1 VNHRA
6 ALTVALALSAP
17 AAASA
22 QPVTFRAAYNE
33 TVRGGLT
40 MDGWGALS
48 SPTTYATGSFR
59 LRIPRGG
66 RVVWARLLTDVVMRP
81 EPVETAMV
89 PEGPAGSPREVIVG
103 GVNGAITRRLEGRPD
118 FVRTV
123 SFTYG
128 TFSTD
133 VTTAVRYA
141 IGSVAPGGEVEVPV
155 RERGDEGPSNGS
167 VSVAPVFE
175 GHALAV
181 VYELDYGPRRNLTV
195 YEGNAAGTVRVTD
208 LPLRSPVANRCPAM
222 SLRGEA
228 FPLSVAL
235 ASEYSTCQEDNP
247 LAINGTTVSTM
258 LGGADDWPDDPRSGC
273 NGPIAGLVTVGSF
286 GGAEAGDGTAAGAP
300 VGLEGDSVTG
310 LPAAPRRDDELY
322 DARTFLADGVT
333 RMDFNFGGNGD
344 EVVMAVGLQA
354 LARDQMADA
363 DDDGFDDTAE
373 GDCAVDTDRDGT
385 PDYLDRDSDNDCRP
399 DRMESAAGRTD
410 PAMPGAPDANC
421 VGGAPVC
428 DRAVGVCGCRTSADC
443 PATTPVCD
451 PEARFCA
458 ACTMSSQC
466 AGRAGLPACATSG
479 PREGQC
485 VACVTNAQCGAGETC
500 DAMANACIGPV
511 DAGVMDAGAADAGE
525 MDAGVADVGAA
536 DVGAADVGVVDA
548 GVVDAGVVDVG
559 GAIDA
564 GVADAGDPLVV
575 DVMEDGGCGCR
586 AGTTPPRGG
595 ALLGALAAMALLT
608 RRRQR
613 RAEVL

>member
-1 VNHRA
+1 MFAAPIA
-6 ALTVALALSAP
+6 AL
-17 AAASA
+17 A

-48 SPTTYATGSFR
+48 SPTTYAMGTFR

-66 RVVWARLLTDVVMRP
+66 RVVWARLLSDVVMRP
-81 EPVETAMV
+81 QDVATAMV
-89 PEGPAGSPREVIVG
+89 PAGPAGSPREVVVG
-103 GVNGAITRRLEGRPD
+103 GMNGGITRRLEGRPD

-133 VTTAVRYA
+133 VTTAVRYVV
-141 IGSVAPGGEVEVPV
+141 GPVAPGGEIEVPV

-208 LPLRSPVANRCPAM
+208 LPLRSPVANRCPSM
-222 SLRGEA
+222 SLSGEA

-235 ASEYSTCQEDNP
+235 ASEYSVCQENNP
-247 LAINGTTVSTM
+247 LTINGTLVSSA
-258 LGGADDWPDDPRSGC
+258 LGGADDWPDDPRTGC
-273 NGPIAGLVTVGSF
+273 NGPIAGLVTAGSF

-300 VGLEGDSVTG
+300 LGLEGDSVTG

-333 RMDFNFGGNGD
+333 RLDFNFGGDGD
-344 EVVMAVGLQA
+344 EVVMGIGLQA
-354 LARDQMADA
+354 LARDQMTDA
-363 DDDGFDDTAE
+363 DDDGFDDTIE
-373 GDCAVDTDRDGT
+373 GDCTVDTDRDGT

-399 DRMESAAGRTD
+399 DRMETAAGRTD
-410 PAMPGAPDANC
+410 PAVPGAPDANC

-428 DRAVGVCGCRTSADC
+428 DRAVGVCGCRASADC
-443 PATTPVCD
+443 PLATPVCD
-451 PEARFCA
+451 ATARFCG

-466 AGRAGLPACATSG
+466 AGRVGLAVCATSG

-485 VACVTNAQCGAGETC
+485 VRCVTSAQCAAGETC
-500 DAMANACIGPV
+500 DATTNTCVGPADAGTMDAGTV
-511 DAGVMDAGAADAGE
+511 DAGIVDAGAVDLGVADTGAIDVGGADAG
-525 MDAGVADVGAA
+525 VTDVGAT
-536 DVGAADVGVVDA
+536 DTGVVDA
-548 GVVDAGVVDVG
+548 GVVTDAGTVDAG
-559 GAIDA
+559 GA
-564 GVADAGDPLVV
+564 LVV
-575 DVMEDGGCGCR
+575 DVMDDGGCGCR
-586 AGTTPPRGG
+586 VGTRSPGSG
-595 ALLGALAAMALLT
+595 ALTAAITGLALIA
-608 RRRQR
+608 RRRVR
-613 RAEVL
+613 RRRTSTH